1 MIYKVGDK
9 VRIRRDLEVEYYSNE
24 GDRDSDTFAYEEMLE
39 YAGEI
44 ATIKY
49 FDGWDYQL
57 DIDNGDYYWAY
68 EMLEPYK
75 ELKFNALE

>member
-1 MIYKVGDK
+1 
-9 VRIRRDLEVEYYSNE
+9 
-24 GDRDSDTFAYEEMLE
+24 MLE